1 MSLTFRMGKRRTLKG
16 ADRGNFELPAD
27 DLVTHGV
34 IVGMTGSGKTGLI
47 TVLVEEAIRNGI
59 PVLLL
64 DVKGDLP
71 NLKLAF
77 PSYDAKHI
85 GPWVEAAR
93 GDEDGIADGAL
104 VDEVAAERRKE
115 LMSWGISE
123 DDLAQYC
130 ASTHVRVITPGS
142 DAGESLHLLSALERR
157 STRWDHDVVG
167 ARSTL
172 EAAVSMVLRLMGRD
186 PDPAQSRAHA
196 LLTAIAERR
205 LVAKLPAD
213 LASLLPDIITP
224 PFETIG
230 ALDVETYIG
239 LKARGELA
247 ADLNTLI
254 ASSSLARWR
263 QGQDLDVGKWMEP
276 VDGKTTAT
284 IISVAHLQDD
294 ERALALGVVLE
305 EALAWT
311 RSQPGTNKCR
321 GLIVFDEIYGYL
333 PPHPHDPPTKRPLV
347 TLMKQAR
354 AFGVGC
360 ILATQ
365 NPMDLDYRALS
376 NAGTWIIGRLQT
388 EADLKRV
395 IEGLGETMKGPIATK
410 LKRIGKRWFVVR
422 SAGTNELSMLQPRWA
437 ISLLR
442 GPMTAREIASA
453 QGRPR

>member
-1 MSLTFRMGKRRTLKG
+1 MGARRTVSG
-16 ADRGNFELPAD
+16 AARGSFDLPAD

-34 IVGMTGSGKTGLI
+34 IVGMTGSGKTGLV
-47 TVLVEEAIRNGI
+47 TVLVEEAVRNRI

-64 DVKGDLP
+64 DVKGDLA

-77 PSYDAKHI
+77 PSYAAEHI
-85 GPWVEAAR
+85 APWVEAAR
-93 GDEDGIADGAL
+93 GDEDGVADGAL
-104 VDEVAAERRKE
+104 VDEVAAERRHE
-115 LMSWGISE
+115 LTAWGITE
-123 DDLAQYC
+123 DDLARYC
-130 ASTHVRVITPGS
+130 ATTHVRVITPGS
-142 DAGESLHLLSALERR
+142 DAGEPLHLLSALERR
-157 STRWDHDVVG
+157 SSRWDHDIDN
-167 ARSTL
+167 ARATL

-205 LVAKLPAD
+205 LLADEPAD

-224 PFETIG
+224 PFATIG

-263 QGQDLDVGKWMEP
+263 QGQDLDVGKWMQP

-284 IISVAHLQDD
+284 IVSVAHLQDT

-311 RSQPGTNKCR
+311 RSQRGTSKLR
-321 GLIVFDEIYGYL
+321 GLVVFDEIYGYL

-347 TLMKQAR
+347 ALMKQAR

-360 ILATQ
+360 IVATQ

-376 NAGTWIIGRLQT
+376 NAGTWILGRLQT

-410 LKRIGKRWFVVR
+410 LKRIARRWFVVR
-422 SAGTNELSMLQPRWA
+422 SAGTNEISMMQPRWTM
-437 ISLLR
+437 SLLR
-442 GPMTAREIASA
+442 GPMTSREIRDATRRVR
-453 QGRPR
+453 Q